1 MIHTLTPL
9 LLTLRWCNRSNMI
22 SHIVHE
28 SMEFKGS
35 LMILL
40 SQTVEQIVGGG
51 MRGNGDNY

>member
-1 MIHTLTPL
+1 
-9 LLTLRWCNRSNMI
+9 MI